1 MHVSQQAWFSKIIH
15 PSRYLGDEINSI
27 QKDPSAVDVS
37 IALAFPDVYEIGM
50 SHLGLKILYHI
61 LNLQDWLLAERI
73 FAPWV
78 DLGSVLKKKSI
89 PLASLES
96 GRPLS
101 EFDIIGFSLQH
112 ELCYTNILYMLDLG
126 NVPLLAKER
135 EFMHP
140 LVIAGGPACF
150 NPEPV
155 AALFDG
161 IVIGDGEEGALSIC
175 QIVREWKLDG
185 RNSRPE
191 LLKELAKINGIY
203 IPSFF
208 KVHYH
213 TKGNIHHI
221 ESLKEGYESVE
232 KAIVSDLNCYPF
244 PSKQIVPFT
253 ELVHDRF
260 TIEIARG
267 CSRGCR
273 FCQAGMIY
281 RPVRERDPLEIVRIA
296 ERGLHET
303 GFEDLSLLSLS
314 SGDYSCILPLL
325 KALMRK
331 VAERHVAISFSSLR
345 IDTAISLLMKEIKKV
360 RKTSFTVA
368 PEAGSQKLR
377 DIINKGLTDDQ
388 ILHSAKD
395 IYEGGWNLIK
405 LYFMIGLPSEEDSD
419 LISIVELSKKISRLG
434 PQGRK
439 GHVLNVSISPFV
451 PKSHTPFEW
460 FPQLELEEGKRRINF
475 IRERLQSRRVKV
487 KWNNPEASWLEG
499 IFSRGDRR
507 LTKALLEAWQQGAS
521 FDSWS
526 EHLNIDI
533 WKKAFKKCNL
543 DPNFYLL
550 REREHDEILPWNHI
564 NSGISKEFLLSEWQK
579 AMEGK
584 KTPDCRQYCSDC
596 GVCSDSNI
604 SPVLFDTWRP
614 LEEKER
620 LKPKQPNEGGKRYRL
635 CFTKLEKTQY
645 LSHLELI
652 KVFIRAFRRAG
663 MDLVYS
669 SGYHPMPKVSFAV
682 ALPVG
687 TESLNEIVDV
697 QVRNIQNTSLT
708 IKKLNKELPSGIRVL
723 SMEEIGIKES
733 PPRIKES
740 YFHIQMNGYFNKEAV
755 DRFLML
761 KSCLAVKKRRNGET
775 TVDIRS
781 QVKALH
787 VLSNGE
793 LELIVRHGKGSE
805 LKPTEI
811 VKKVFMLPDSQIQG
825 IRVLKTKSLII
836 P

>member
-1 MHVSQQAWFSKIIH
+1 MHISQQAWFSKIIH

-61 LNLQDWLLAERI
+61 LNLQNWLIAERV

-78 DLGSVLKKKSI
+78 DLGSTLKKKGIS
-89 PLASLES
+89 LGSLES

-112 ELCYTNILYMLDLG
+112 ELCYTNILSMLDLG
-126 NVPLLAKER
+126 KLPLLAKER
-135 EFMHP
+135 ESMDP

-155 AALFDG
+155 ASLFDA

-175 QIVREWKLDG
+175 QTVREWKSDG

-191 LLKELAKINGIY
+191 LLKELAKIKGIY

-208 KVHYH
+208 QVHYNA
-213 TKGNIHHI
+213 KGIIQDI
-221 ESLKEGYESVE
+221 ESLIKGYEGVE
-232 KAIVSDLNCYPF
+232 KAIVSDINSYPF

-281 RPVRERDPLEIVRIA
+281 RPVRERDPLEIVHIA
-296 ERGLHET
+296 ESGLHET

-314 SGDYSCILPLL
+314 SGDYSCILPLVQ
-325 KALMRK
+325 ALMRK

-345 IDTAISLLMKEIKKV
+345 IDTVFSLLMEEIKKV

-377 DIINKGLTDDQ
+377 DVINKGLTENQ
-388 ILHSAKD
+388 ILHSAKE

-405 LYFMIGLPSEEDSD
+405 LYYMIGLPYEEESD
-419 LISIVELSKKISRLG
+419 LFSIVELSKKIARLG
-434 PQGRK
+434 PRGRK

-451 PKSHTPFEW
+451 PKAHTPFEW
-460 FPQLELEEGKRRINF
+460 VPQLKVEESKRRINL
-475 IRERLQSRRVKV
+475 IRERLQSHRVKV
-487 KWNNPEASWLEG
+487 KWNQPEASWLEG

-507 LTKALLEAWQQGAS
+507 LTKILLEAWQQGAH

-526 EHLNIDI
+526 EHLNVDI
-533 WKKAFKKCNL
+533 WKKAFKKYDL
-543 DPNFYLL
+543 DPDFYLL
-550 REREHDEILPWNHI
+550 RERDHDEILPWDHI
-564 NSGISKEFLLSEWQK
+564 NSGISKKFLLNEWQK
-579 AMEGK
+579 AIECK

-596 GVCSDSNI
+596 GVCNDSKV
-604 SPVLFDTWRP
+604 SPVLFDTWHS
-614 LEEKER
+614 EKEEI
-620 LKPKQPNEGGKRYRL
+620 KFQSKQSNEQGKRYRL
-635 CFTKLEKTQY
+635 YFTKLEMAQY

-669 SGYHPMPKVSFAV
+669 SGYHPMPKVSFAA

-687 TESLNEIVDV
+687 TESLSEIVDV
-697 QVRNIQNTSLT
+697 QIKNIQNTSLT
-708 IKKLNKELPSGIRVL
+708 IKMLNEELPSGIRVL
-723 SMEEIGIKES
+723 SMEEIAIKE
-733 PPRIKES
+733 PPPKIEES
-740 YFHIQMNGYFNKEAV
+740 YFHIQGNRYFNKEAA

-761 KSCLAVKKRRNGET
+761 KTCLAVKKHRKGEKI
-775 TVDIRS
+775 VDIRS

-787 VLSNGE
+787 VLSNGK
-793 LELIVRHGKGSE
+793 LELILRHGKGSK
-805 LKPTEI
+805 LKPI
-811 VKKVFMLPDSQIQG
+811 DIIQKVFTLPDSQIEG
-825 IRVLKTKSLII
+825 MRVLKTKSLIAF
-836 P
+836 